1 MTLRLKQTRSGTK
14 MTLHVELPAD
24 LPDDGVPN
32 WWPMFRGGMQE
43 TVDRLVAELG
53 RARAEA

>member
-1 MTLRLKQTRSGTK
+1 

-32 WWPMFRGGMQE
+32 WWPMFRGGMKD
-43 TVDRLVAELG
+43 TVDRLVAELD
-53 RARAEA
+53 RTPAEA